1 MYGRS
6 KLTIHESI
14 EEGRE
19 LGGPGDR
26 ELQFEDEEDE
36 PVGGGGMGGFQS
48 QGNRSLLLVLLHRFL
63 NSSLY
68 TELRIIIICTACQG
82 VLQLLRDQRPGH
94 PGDV

>member
-48 QGNRSLLLVLLHRFL
+48 QGNRSLLLLHRFL
-63 NSSLY
+63 NCSLY
-68 TELRIIIICTACQG
+68 TENNNNMHRVSGSAAATAG
-82 VLQLLRDQRPGH
+82 SATRP
-94 PGDV
+94 PW

>member
-1 MYGRS
+1 MNVHSNLYCATT

-48 QGNRSLLLVLLHRFL
+48 QGNRSLQPLRLYRFL
-63 NSSLY
+63 K
-68 TELRIIIICTACQG
+68 
-82 VLQLLRDQRPGH
+82 
-94 PGDV
+94 

>member
-48 QGNRSLLLVLLHRFL
+48 QGNR
-63 NSSLY
+63 
-68 TELRIIIICTACQG
+68 
-82 VLQLLRDQRPGH
+82 
-94 PGDV
+94 